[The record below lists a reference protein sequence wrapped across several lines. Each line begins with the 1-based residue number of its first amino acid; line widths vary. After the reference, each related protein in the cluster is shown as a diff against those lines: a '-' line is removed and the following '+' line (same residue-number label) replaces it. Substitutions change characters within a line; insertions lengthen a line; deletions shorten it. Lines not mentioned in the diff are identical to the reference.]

1 MDIRGDLIIELNFV
15 LFVKNNGRV
24 INIESGKLMKFFF
37 VNGNFVNNNVVDVE
51 VFGDGG
57 VIFVSGFK

>member
-51 VFGDGG
+51 VLGDGG